1 MVSKSFFNLIVNN
14 FLEHVF
20 VLNNKR
26 EIIFQTSNNSSLLGY
41 SDEEILKDGFQSL
54 FVNPLFSFDEALD
67 KAVKYGEYYNT
78 ENFKHK
84 TKKYINVAF
93 RILYQEDESNSE
105 CYFVFYLSDNTQQN
119 LVRKDIIKKSLTIEN
134 LAKSRKI
141 RDGHLNE
148 AIYEILESSSRAMQT
163 TRVNAWLFDTEKT
176 QSQCIGNFD
185 ARENKLVPQTALPR
199 IAMPLYFSLFE
210 TEKIIITRNTLTE
223 TKTAELYE
231 FYLKPHDIQSL
242 MDVPVRIEGEMVG
255 VICFENVG
263 CPREWTLQEQKYGLV
278 AAQMLSLT
286 IESYNKQLA
295 KQALELALDEKNILL
310 QEVNH
315 RVKNNLSIVASLM
328 NLQSEKSND
337 DYHKQLFME
346 CRNRLDSIATV
357 HELIYKAKSYSHI
370 NFKEYLN
377 QIIEHISDSYKSV
390 EHIKIIKGITEVDI
404 DISAAIPL
412 ALIVN
417 ELITNA
423 YKHAFSNKTEGV
435 IEILLVENNKQ
446 VFLTIKDNG
455 QGFDKTVIPK
465 NSIGMEI
472 LGGLIEQING
482 TCNLTS
488 DEKGT
493 QYKISFSKK

>member
-26 EIIFQTSNNSSLLGY
+26 EIVFQTQNNSSLLGY
-41 SDEEILKDGFQSL
+41 TEEEIIKNGFQSL
-54 FVNPLFSFDEALD
+54 FINPQFSFTEALD
-67 KAVKYGEYYNT
+67 KAEKYGEYYCT

-84 TKKYINVAF
+84 TKKYINIAF
-93 RILYQEDESNSE
+93 RILYQEDEANNE
-105 CYFVFYLSDNTQQN
+105 ALYIFYLRDNTQQN
-119 LVRKDIIKKSLTIEN
+119 LIRKDIIKKSLTIEN
-134 LAKSRKI
+134 LSKSRKI
-141 RDGHLNE
+141 RDGRIDE

-163 TRVNAWLFDTEKT
+163 TRVNAWLFDDEKA
-176 QSQCIGNFD
+176 QIQCIGNFD
-185 ARENKLVPQTALPR
+185 ARENKLVLQTALPR
-199 IAMPLYFSLFE
+199 IAMPMYFNLFE
-210 TEKIIITRNTLTE
+210 TEKIIITSDAFNE
-223 TKTAELYE
+223 SKTAELLE
-231 FYLKPHDIQSL
+231 IYLRPHDIQSL
-242 MDVPVRIEGEMVG
+242 MDIPIRIEGEIIG
-255 VICFENVG
+255 VICFEHVAS
-263 CPREWTLQEQKYGLV
+263 PREWTLQEQKYGLV

-286 IESYNKQLA
+286 IESHNKQKA
-295 KQALELALDEKNILL
+295 KQELELALEEKNILL

-377 QIIEHISDSYKSV
+377 QIINHISDSYSSV
-390 EHIKIIKGITEVDI
+390 QHIKIVKSIAEVGV

-417 ELITNA
+417 ELITNS
-423 YKHAFSNKTEGV
+423 YKHAFTNKKEGI
-435 IEILLVENNKQ
+435 IEVSLLENNKQ

-455 QGFDKTVIPK
+455 HGFDKTIVPE
-465 NSIGMEI
+465 NSIGMDI

-493 QYKISFSKK
+493 QFKISFSKK

>member
-1 MVSKSFFNLIVNN
+1 MTNQYFFNLIVNN

-20 VLNNKR
+20 VLNEKQ
-26 EIIFQTSNNSSLLGY
+26 EIIFQTENSSSLLGFTNN
-41 SDEEILKDGFQSL
+41 EIIENGIESL
-54 FVNPLFSFDEALD
+54 FVNPSFSLKEILD
-67 KAVKYGEYYNT
+67 KAEKYGDYYCT

-84 TKKYINVAF
+84 TKKYINIAF
-93 RILYQEDESNSE
+93 RILFQEDETTKKPL
-105 CYFVFYLSDNTQQN
+105 FIFYLRDNTQQN

-141 RDGHLNE
+141 RDGRINE

-163 TRVNAWLFDTEKT
+163 TRVNAWLFDIERT
-176 QSQCIGNFD
+176 QIQCIGNFD

-199 IAMPLYFSLFE
+199 IAMPLYFNLFE
-210 TEKIIITRNTLTE
+210 TEKIIITRDTIKE
-223 TKTAELYE
+223 TKTAEMYE

-263 CPREWTLQEQKYGLV
+263 SPREWTLQEQKYGLV

-286 IESYNKQLA
+286 IESHNKQKA
-295 KQALELALDEKNILL
+295 KRELEIALEEKNILL

-337 DYHKQLFME
+337 DFHKQLFIE
-346 CRNRLDSIATV
+346 CRNRLDSIAAV

-377 QIIEHISDSYKSV
+377 EIITHISDSYSSIN
-390 EHIKIIKGITEVDI
+390 HITIAKGITDVEI
-404 DISAAIPL
+404 DISIAIPL

-423 YKHAFSNKTEGV
+423 YKHAFTNKQEGI
-435 IEILLVENNKQ
+435 IEVSLLENNKQ

-455 QGFDKTVIPK
+455 QGFDKKVIPK
-465 NSIGMEI
+465 NSIGMDI
-472 LGGLIEQING
+472 LGGLIDQING

-493 QYKISFSKK
+493 QYKISFPKK

>member
-54 FVNPLFSFDEALD
+54 FINPLFSYDEALD

-84 TKKYINVAF
+84 TKKFINIAF
-93 RILYQEDESNSE
+93 RILYQEDEANSE
-105 CYFVFYLSDNTQQN
+105 SYFVFYLRDNTQQN

-134 LAKSRKI
+134 LSKSRKI
-141 RDGHLNE
+141 RDGHINE
-148 AIYEILESSSRAMQT
+148 AIYEILESSSRAMQA
-163 TRVNAWLFDTEKT
+163 TRVNAWIFDKEKT
-176 QSQCIGNFD
+176 QIQCIGNFD

-199 IAMPLYFSLFE
+199 IAMPIYFNLFE
-210 TEKIIITRNTLTE
+210 TEKIIITRDTLKE

-242 MDVPVRIEGEMVG
+242 MDVPVRIEGEMIG

-286 IESYNKQLA
+286 IESHNKQLA

-423 YKHAFSNKTEGV
+423 YKHAFSNKKEGV

-488 DEKGT
+488 DDKGT

>member
-1 MVSKSFFNLIVNN
+1 MVNQSLLNHIVNN

-20 VLNNKR
+20 VLNDKQ
-26 EIIFQTSNNSSLLGY
+26 EIVFQTESNSSLLGFTNA
-41 SDEEILKDGFQSL
+41 EIGESGIASL
-54 FVNPLFSFDEALD
+54 FTNPQFSLKEILD
-67 KAVKYGEYYNT
+67 KAAKYGDYYCT

-84 TKKYINVAF
+84 TKKYINIAF
-93 RILYQEDESNSE
+93 RILCQEDEETKKSL
-105 CYFVFYLSDNTQQN
+105 FIFYLRDNTQQN
-119 LVRKDIIKKSLTIEN
+119 LIRKDIIKKSLTIEN

-141 RDGHLNE
+141 RDGRINE

-163 TRVNAWLFDTEKT
+163 TRVNAWLFDIERT
-176 QSQCIGNFD
+176 QIQCIGNFD

-199 IAMPLYFSLFE
+199 IAMPLYFNLFE
-210 TEKIIITRNTLTE
+210 TEKIIITRDTIKE

-263 CPREWTLQEQKYGLV
+263 SPREWTLQEQKYGLV

-286 IESYNKQLA
+286 IESHNKQKA
-295 KQALELALDEKNILL
+295 KQALELALEEKNILL

-337 DYHKQLFME
+337 EYHKQLFIE
-346 CRNRLDSIATV
+346 CRNRLDSIAAV

-377 QIIEHISDSYKSV
+377 QIIDHIALSYSSIN
-390 EHIKIIKGITEVDI
+390 HIKIVKGITDVEV

-423 YKHAFSNKTEGV
+423 YKHAFANKKEGI
-435 IEILLVENNKQ
+435 IEISLLENNKQ

-455 QGFDKTVIPK
+455 HGFDKTIVPK
-465 NSIGMEI
+465 NSIGMDI
-472 LGGLIEQING
+472 LSGLIEQIDG
-482 TCNLTS
+482 ICNLTS
-488 DEKGT
+488 NENGT

>member
-163 TRVNAWLFDTEKT
+163 TRVNAWLFDLEKT
-176 QSQCIGNFD
+176 QIQCIGNFD

>member
-1 MVSKSFFNLIVNN
+1 MVSKSFFNLVVNN

-20 VLNNKR
+20 VLNDKL
-26 EIIFQTSNNSSLLGY
+26 EIVFQTENNDTLLGF
-41 SDEEILKDGFQSL
+41 STQEIVEQGFQSL
-54 FVNPLFSFDEALD
+54 FINPEFSFNEALN
-67 KAVKYGEYYNT
+67 KAKKYGEFYNT

-84 TKKYINVAF
+84 TKKYINIAF
-93 RILYQEDESNSE
+93 RILYQEDEATKE
-105 CYFVFYLSDNTQQN
+105 HLYVFYLRDNTQQN

-134 LAKSRKI
+134 LSKSRKI
-141 RDGHLNE
+141 RDGLLDE
-148 AIYEILESSSRAMQT
+148 AIYEILESSSRAMQS
-163 TRVNAWLFDTEKT
+163 TRVNAWIFDNERT
-176 QSQCIGNFD
+176 QIQCIGNFD
-185 ARENKLVPQTALPR
+185 ARENKLVPQTALPH

-242 MDVPVRIEGEMVG
+242 MDVPVRIEGEMIG

-263 CPREWTLQEQKYGLV
+263 APREWSLQDQKYGLV

-286 IESYNKQLA
+286 IESHNKQLA
-295 KQALELALDEKNILL
+295 KKALELALEEQTILL

-315 RVKNNLSIVASLM
+315 RVKNNLSIVSSLM
-328 NLQSEKSND
+328 NLQSEKSHD

-346 CRNRLDSIATV
+346 CRNRLDSIASV
-357 HELIYKAKSYSHI
+357 HELIYKAKTYSHI

-377 QIIEHISDSYKSV
+377 EIIQHISSSYQSFS
-390 EHIKIIKGITEVDI
+390 HIKIVKGITDVHI
-404 DISAAIPL
+404 DISSAIPL

-423 YKHAFSNKTEGV
+423 YKHAFKNKKDGI
-435 IEILLVENNKQ
+435 IEVSLLENNKQ

-455 QGFDKTVIPK
+455 DGFDKTIIPK
-465 NSIGMEI
+465 NSIGMDI
-472 LGGLIEQING
+472 LSGLIEQIEG
-482 TCNLTS
+482 KCNLTS

-493 QYKISFSKK
+493 VYKISFSKK

>member
-1 MVSKSFFNLIVNN
+1 MVNKSFFNLIVNN

-20 VLNNKR
+20 VLNSQL
-26 EIIFQTSNNSSLLGY
+26 EIIFQTENNSSLLGF
-41 SDEEILKDGFQSL
+41 SNDEILKKGFSSL
-54 FVNPLFSFDEALD
+54 FINPLFSLNEALD
-67 KAVKYGEYYNT
+67 KAEKYGEFYGT
-78 ENFKHK
+78 ENFEHK
-84 TKKYINVAF
+84 TKKHINIAF
-93 RILYQEDESNSE
+93 RILYQEDESTHE
-105 CYFVFYLSDNTQQN
+105 HLFVFYLRDNTQQN

-134 LAKSRKI
+134 LSKSRKI
-141 RDGHLNE
+141 RDGQINE
-148 AIYEILESSSRAMQT
+148 AIYEILESSSRAMQV
-163 TRVNAWLFDTEKT
+163 TRINAWLFDKEKT
-176 QSQCIGNFD
+176 QIQCIGNFD

-199 IAMPLYFSLFE
+199 IAMPLYFNLFE
-210 TEKIIITRNTLTE
+210 TEKIIITRDTLTE

-242 MDVPVRIEGEMVG
+242 MDVPVRIEGEMIG

-263 CPREWTLQEQKYGLV
+263 APREWTLQEQKYGLV

-286 IESYNKQLA
+286 IESHNKQLA
-295 KQALELALDEKNILL
+295 KKALELALEEQTILL

-328 NLQSEKSND
+328 NLQSEKSQD

-346 CRNRLDSIATV
+346 CRNRLESIASV

-377 QIIEHISDSYKSV
+377 QIIEHISNSYKSF
-390 EHIKIIKGITEVDI
+390 EHIKIVKGITDVHVDI
-404 DISAAIPL
+404 SSAIPM

-423 YKHAFSNKTEGV
+423 YKHAFHNKTEGI
-435 IEILLVENNKQ
+435 IEISLLENNNQ

-455 QGFDKTVIPK
+455 NGFDKTVIPK
-465 NSIGMEI
+465 NSIGMDI
-472 LGGLIEQING
+472 LSDLIEQIEG

-488 DEKGT
+488 SEKGT
-493 QYKISFSKK
+493 LYKISFSKK

>member
-1 MVSKSFFNLIVNN
+1 MVNKSFFNLIVNN

-20 VLNNKR
+20 VLNSQL
-26 EIIFQTSNNSSLLGY
+26 EIIFQTENNSSLLGF
-41 SDEEILKDGFQSL
+41 SNDEILKKGFSSL
-54 FVNPLFSFDEALD
+54 FINPLFSLNEALD
-67 KAVKYGEYYNT
+67 KAEKYGEFYGT
-78 ENFKHK
+78 ENFEHK
-84 TKKYINVAF
+84 TKKHINIAF
-93 RILYQEDESNSE
+93 RILYQEDESTHE
-105 CYFVFYLSDNTQQN
+105 HLFVFYLRDNTQQN

-134 LAKSRKI
+134 LSKSRKI
-141 RDGHLNE
+141 RDGQINE
-148 AIYEILESSSRAMQT
+148 AIYEILESSSRAMQV
-163 TRVNAWLFDTEKT
+163 TRINAWLFDKEKT
-176 QSQCIGNFD
+176 QIQCIGNFD

-199 IAMPLYFSLFE
+199 IAMPLYFNLFE
-210 TEKIIITRNTLTE
+210 TEKIIITRDTLTE

-242 MDVPVRIEGEMVG
+242 MDVPVRIEGEMIG

-263 CPREWTLQEQKYGLV
+263 APREWTLQEQKYGLV

-286 IESYNKQLA
+286 IESHNKQLA
-295 KQALELALDEKNILL
+295 KKALELALEEQTILL

-328 NLQSEKSND
+328 NLQSEKSHD

-346 CRNRLDSIATV
+346 CRNRLESIASV

-377 QIIEHISDSYKSV
+377 QIIEHISNSYKSF
-390 EHIKIIKGITEVDI
+390 EHIKIVKGITDVHVDI
-404 DISAAIPL
+404 SSAIPM

-423 YKHAFSNKTEGV
+423 YKHAFHNKTEGI
-435 IEILLVENNKQ
+435 IEISLLENNNQ

-455 QGFDKTVIPK
+455 NGFDKTVIPK
-465 NSIGMEI
+465 NSIGMDI
-472 LGGLIEQING
+472 LSGLIEQIEG

-488 DEKGT
+488 NEKGT
-493 QYKISFSKK
+493 LYKISFSKK

>member
-54 FVNPLFSFDEALD
+54 FINPLFSFDEALD

-84 TKKYINVAF
+84 TKKFINIAF

-105 CYFVFYLSDNTQQN
+105 SYFVFYLRDNTQQN

-134 LAKSRKI
+134 LSKSRKI
-141 RDGHLNE
+141 RDGHINE
-148 AIYEILESSSRAMQT
+148 AIYEILESSSRAMQA
-163 TRVNAWLFDTEKT
+163 TRVNAWVFDKEKT
-176 QSQCIGNFD
+176 QIQCIGNFD

-199 IAMPLYFSLFE
+199 IAMPIYFNLFE
-210 TEKIIITRNTLTE
+210 TEKIIITRDTLKE

-242 MDVPVRIEGEMVG
+242 MDVPVRIEGEMIG

-286 IESYNKQLA
+286 IESHNKQLA

-328 NLQSEKSND
+328 NLQSAKSND

-346 CRNRLDSIATV
+346 CRNRLDSIAAV

-377 QIIEHISDSYKSV
+377 QIIDHISDSYKSF
-390 EHIKIIKGITEVDI
+390 ENIKIIKGITEVDV

-423 YKHAFSNKTEGV
+423 YKHAFTNKKEGA

-455 QGFDKTVIPK
+455 QGFNKTVIPK
-465 NSIGMEI
+465 NSIGMDI

-482 TCNLTS
+482 ACNLTS

>member
-20 VLNNKR
+20 VLNHKR
-26 EIIFQTSNNSSLLGY
+26 EIVFQTENNCSLLGY
-41 SDEEILKDGFQSL
+41 SNSEILEQGFQSL
-54 FVNPLFSFDEALD
+54 FINPLFSFNEALD
-67 KAVKYGEYYNT
+67 KAERYGEYYNT

-84 TKKYINVAF
+84 TKKHINVAF
-93 RILYQEDESNSE
+93 RILYQEDEATQE
-105 CYFVFYLSDNTQQN
+105 PYYVFYLRDNTQQN

-134 LAKSRKI
+134 LSKSRKI
-141 RDGHLNE
+141 REGRINE
-148 AIYEILESSSRAMQT
+148 AIYEILESSSRAMQV
-163 TRVNAWLFDTEKT
+163 TRINAWIFDNERT
-176 QSQCIGNFD
+176 QIQCIGNFD

-199 IAMPLYFSLFE
+199 IAMPLYFNLFE
-210 TEKIIITRNTLTE
+210 TEKIIVTRDAFSE

-242 MDVPVRIEGEMVG
+242 MDVPVRIEGEMIG

-263 CPREWTLQEQKYGLV
+263 APREWTLQEQKYGLV

-286 IESYNKQLA
+286 IESHNKQLA

-377 QIIEHISDSYKSV
+377 QIIDHISDSYSSIN
-390 EHIKIIKGITEVDI
+390 HIKILKGITEVDV

-423 YKHAFSNKTEGV
+423 YKHAFTNKSEGI
-435 IEILLVENNKQ
+435 IEISLMENNKQ

-455 QGFDKTVIPK
+455 HGFDKTIIPK
-465 NSIGMEI
+465 NSIGMDI

-493 QYKISFSKK
+493 QFKISFSKK

>member
-20 VLNNKR
+20 VLNSQL
-26 EIIFQTSNNSSLLGY
+26 EIIFQTENNSSLIGF
-41 SDEEILKDGFQSL
+41 SNDEILKKGFPSL
-54 FVNPLFSFDEALD
+54 FINPQFSLNEVLD
-67 KAVKYGEYYNT
+67 KAKKYGEFYGT
-78 ENFKHK
+78 ENFEHK
-84 TKKYINVAF
+84 TKKHINIAF
-93 RILYQEDESNSE
+93 RILYQEEVSTHQHL
-105 CYFVFYLSDNTQQN
+105 FVFYLRDNTQQN

-134 LAKSRKI
+134 LSKSRKI
-141 RDGHLNE
+141 RDGQINE
-148 AIYEILESSSRAMQT
+148 AIYEILESSSRAMQV
-163 TRVNAWLFDTEKT
+163 TRVNAWLFDKEKT
-176 QSQCIGNFD
+176 QIQCIGNFD

-199 IAMPLYFSLFE
+199 IAMPLYFNLFE
-210 TEKIIITRNTLTE
+210 TEKIIITRDTLTE

-242 MDVPVRIEGEMVG
+242 MDVPVRIEGEMIG

-263 CPREWTLQEQKYGLV
+263 APREWTLQEQKYGLV

-286 IESYNKQLA
+286 IESHNKQLA
-295 KQALELALDEKNILL
+295 KKALELALEEQTILL

-315 RVKNNLSIVASLM
+315 RVKNNLTIVASLM
-328 NLQSEKSND
+328 NLQSEKSHD
-337 DYHKQLFME
+337 EYHKQLFME
-346 CRNRLDSIATV
+346 CRNRLDSIASV

-377 QIIEHISDSYKSV
+377 QIIEHISNSYKSFS
-390 EHIKIIKGITEVDI
+390 HIKIVKGITDVHVDI
-404 DISAAIPL
+404 SSAIPM

-423 YKHAFSNKTEGV
+423 YKHAFNNKTEGV
-435 IEILLVENNKQ
+435 IEVSLLENNNQ

-455 QGFDKTVIPK
+455 NGFDKTVIPK
-465 NSIGMEI
+465 NSIGMDI
-472 LGGLIEQING
+472 LSGLIEQIEG

-493 QYKISFSKK
+493 IYKISFSKK

>member
-26 EIIFQTSNNSSLLGY
+26 EIVFQTQNNSSLLGY
-41 SDEEILKDGFQSL
+41 TEEEIIKNGFQSL
-54 FVNPLFSFDEALD
+54 FINPQFSFTEALD
-67 KAVKYGEYYNT
+67 KAEKYGEYYCT

-84 TKKYINVAF
+84 TKKYINIAF
-93 RILYQEDESNSE
+93 RILYQEDEANNE
-105 CYFVFYLSDNTQQN
+105 ALYIFYLRDNTQQN
-119 LVRKDIIKKSLTIEN
+119 LIRKDIIKKSLTIEN
-134 LAKSRKI
+134 LSKSRKI
-141 RDGHLNE
+141 RDGRIDE

-163 TRVNAWLFDTEKT
+163 TRVNAWLFDDEKA
-176 QSQCIGNFD
+176 QIQCIGNFD
-185 ARENKLVPQTALPR
+185 ARENKLVLQTALPR
-199 IAMPLYFSLFE
+199 IAMPMYFNLFE
-210 TEKIIITRNTLTE
+210 TEKIIITSDAFNE
-223 TKTAELYE
+223 SKTAELLE
-231 FYLKPHDIQSL
+231 IYLRPHDIQSL
-242 MDVPVRIEGEMVG
+242 MDIPIRIEGEIIG
-255 VICFENVG
+255 VICFEHVAS
-263 CPREWTLQEQKYGLV
+263 PREWNLQEQKYGLV

-286 IESYNKQLA
+286 IESHNKQKA
-295 KQALELALDEKNILL
+295 KQELELALEEKNILL

-315 RVKNNLSIVASLM
+315 RVKNNLSIVASLN
-328 NLQSEKSND
+328 NLQREKSND

-377 QIIEHISDSYKSV
+377 QIINHISDSYSSV
-390 EHIKIIKGITEVDI
+390 QHIKIVKSIAEVGV

-417 ELITNA
+417 ELITNS
-423 YKHAFSNKTEGV
+423 YKHAFTNKKEGI
-435 IEILLVENNKQ
+435 IEVSLLENNKQ

-455 QGFDKTVIPK
+455 HGFDKTIVPE
-465 NSIGMEI
+465 NSIGMDI

-493 QYKISFSKK
+493 QFKISFSKK

>member
-20 VLNNKR
+20 VLNIQQ
-26 EIIFQTSNNSSLLGY
+26 EITFQTENNSSLLGF
-41 SDEEILKDGFQSL
+41 SNDEILKKGFKSL
-54 FVNPLFSFDEALD
+54 FINPQFSLNEALE
-67 KAVKYGEYYNT
+67 KAKKYGEFYGT
-78 ENFKHK
+78 ENFEHK
-84 TKKYINVAF
+84 TKKHINVAF
-93 RILYQEDESNSE
+93 RILYQEDEAAHE
-105 CYFVFYLSDNTQQN
+105 HLFVFYLRDNTQQN

-134 LAKSRKI
+134 LSKSRKI
-141 RDGHLNE
+141 RDGQINE
-148 AIYEILESSSRAMQT
+148 AIYEILESSSRAMQV
-163 TRVNAWLFDTEKT
+163 TRVNAWLFDKEKT
-176 QSQCIGNFD
+176 QIQCIGNFD

-199 IAMPLYFSLFE
+199 IAMPLYFNLFE
-210 TEKIIITRNTLTE
+210 TEKIIITRDTLTE

-242 MDVPVRIEGEMVG
+242 MDVPVRIEGEMIG

-263 CPREWTLQEQKYGLV
+263 APREWTLQEQKYGLV

-286 IESYNKQLA
+286 IESHNKQQA
-295 KQALELALDEKNILL
+295 KKSLELALEEQTVLL

-315 RVKNNLSIVASLM
+315 RVKNNLTIVASLM
-328 NLQSEKSND
+328 NLQSEKSHD
-337 DYHKQLFME
+337 EYHKQLFME
-346 CRNRLDSIATV
+346 CRNRLDSIASV

-377 QIIEHISDSYKSV
+377 QIIEHISNSYKSFD
-390 EHIKIIKGITEVDI
+390 HIKIVKGITDVHVDI
-404 DISAAIPL
+404 SSAIPM

-423 YKHAFSNKTEGV
+423 YKHAFTNKKEGI
-435 IEILLVENNKQ
+435 IEISLLENNKQ

-465 NSIGMEI
+465 NSIGMDI
-472 LGGLIEQING
+472 LSGLINQIEGN
-482 TCNLTS
+482 CNLTS

-493 QYKISFSKK
+493 IYKISFSKK

>member
-26 EIIFQTSNNSSLLGY
+26 EIIFQTANNSSLLGY

-54 FVNPLFSFDEALD
+54 FINPLFLFDEALD
-67 KAVKYGEYYNT
+67 KAMKYGEYYNT

-84 TKKYINVAF
+84 TKKFINIAF
-93 RILYQEDESNSE
+93 RILYQEDEANSE
-105 CYFVFYLSDNTQQN
+105 SYFVFYLRDNTQQN

-141 RDGHLNE
+141 RDGQLNE

-176 QSQCIGNFD
+176 QIQCIGNFD

-286 IESYNKQLA
+286 
-295 KQALELALDEKNILL
+295 
-310 QEVNH
+310 
-315 RVKNNLSIVASLM
+315 
-328 NLQSEKSND
+328 
-337 DYHKQLFME
+337 
-346 CRNRLDSIATV
+346 
-357 HELIYKAKSYSHI
+357 
-370 NFKEYLN
+370 
-377 QIIEHISDSYKSV
+377 
-390 EHIKIIKGITEVDI
+390 
-404 DISAAIPL
+404 
-412 ALIVN
+412 
-417 ELITNA
+417 
-423 YKHAFSNKTEGV
+423 
-435 IEILLVENNKQ
+435 
-446 VFLTIKDNG
+446 
-455 QGFDKTVIPK
+455 
-465 NSIGMEI
+465 
-472 LGGLIEQING
+472 
-482 TCNLTS
+482 
-488 DEKGT
+488 
-493 QYKISFSKK
+493 

>member
-1 MVSKSFFNLIVNN
+1 
-14 FLEHVF
+14 
-20 VLNNKR
+20 
-26 EIIFQTSNNSSLLGY
+26 
-41 SDEEILKDGFQSL
+41 
-54 FVNPLFSFDEALD
+54 
-67 KAVKYGEYYNT
+67 
-78 ENFKHK
+78 
-84 TKKYINVAF
+84 
-93 RILYQEDESNSE
+93 
-105 CYFVFYLSDNTQQN
+105 
-119 LVRKDIIKKSLTIEN
+119 
-134 LAKSRKI
+134 
-141 RDGHLNE
+141 
-148 AIYEILESSSRAMQT
+148 
-163 TRVNAWLFDTEKT
+163 
-176 QSQCIGNFD
+176 
-185 ARENKLVPQTALPR
+185 VPQTALPR

-263 CPREWTLQEQKYGLV
+263 CSKRVDFTRTKIWISSG
-278 AAQMLSLT
+278 ANAIIT
-286 IESYNKQLA
+286 IESHNKQLA

-328 NLQSEKSND
+328 NLQSEKSHD
-337 DYHKQLFME
+337 EYHKQLFME
-346 CRNRLDSIATV
+346 CRNRLDSIASV

-423 YKHAFSNKTEGV
+423 YKHAFTKKKKA
-435 IEILLVENNKQ
+435 L
-446 VFLTIKDNG
+446 
-455 QGFDKTVIPK
+455 
-465 NSIGMEI
+465 
-472 LGGLIEQING
+472 
-482 TCNLTS
+482 
-488 DEKGT
+488 
-493 QYKISFSKK
+493 SKFY

>member
-20 VLNNKR
+20 VLNKKR
-26 EIIFQTSNNSSLLGY
+26 EIVFQNENINSLLGF
-41 SDEEILKDGFQSL
+41 SNDEIASEGFQSL
-54 FVNPLFSFDEALD
+54 FINPLFSFDEALD
-67 KAVKYGEYYNT
+67 KAMKYGEYYNT

-84 TKKYINVAF
+84 TKKYINIAF
-93 RILYQEDESNSE
+93 RILYQEDETNNES
-105 CYFVFYLSDNTQQN
+105 YFVFYLRDNTQQN

-134 LAKSRKI
+134 LSKSRKI
-141 RDGHLNE
+141 RDGQLNE
-148 AIYEILESSSRAMQT
+148 AIYEILESSSRAMQV
-163 TRVNAWLFDTEKT
+163 TRVNAWLFDNEKT
-176 QSQCIGNFD
+176 QIQCIGNFD

-199 IAMPLYFSLFE
+199 IAMPLYFNLFE
-210 TEKIIITRNTLTE
+210 TEKIIITRDAFAE
-223 TKTAELYE
+223 SKTSELLE

-263 CPREWTLQEQKYGLV
+263 APREWTLQEQKYGLV

-286 IESYNKQLA
+286 IESHNKQLA

-346 CRNRLDSIATV
+346 CRNRLDSIAAV

-370 NFKEYLN
+370 HFKEYLN
-377 QIIEHISDSYKSV
+377 QIIAHISDSYKSF
-390 EHIKIIKGITEVDI
+390 EHIKIIKGITEVDV

-423 YKHAFSNKTEGV
+423 YKHAFTNKKEGT

-465 NSIGMEI
+465 NSIGMDI

>member
-14 FLEHVF
+14 FIEHVF
-20 VLNNKR
+20 VLNKNR

-54 FVNPLFSFDEALD
+54 FINPLFLFDEALD
-67 KAVKYGEYYNT
+67 KAMKYGEYYNT

-84 TKKYINVAF
+84 TKKYINIAF
-93 RILYQEDESNSE
+93 RILYQEDEANSE
-105 CYFVFYLSDNTQQN
+105 SYFVFYLRDNTQQN

-134 LAKSRKI
+134 LSKSRKI
-141 RDGHLNE
+141 RDGRINE
-148 AIYEILESSSRAMQT
+148 AIYEILESSSRAMQA
-163 TRVNAWLFDTEKT
+163 TRVNAWTFDKERT
-176 QSQCIGNFD
+176 QIQCIGNFD
-185 ARENKLVPQTALPR
+185 ARENKLVPQTALPH
-199 IAMPLYFSLFE
+199 IAMPLYFNLFE
-210 TEKIIITRNTLTE
+210 TEKIIITRDTLKE

-242 MDVPVRIEGEMVG
+242 MDVPVRIEGEMIG

-263 CPREWTLQEQKYGLV
+263 APREWTLQEQKYGLV

-286 IESYNKQLA
+286 IESHNKQLA

-357 HELIYKAKSYSHI
+357 HELIYKTKSYSHI

-377 QIIEHISDSYKSV
+377 QIIDHISDSYKSI
-390 EHIKIIKGITEVDI
+390 EHIKIIKGITEVDV

-423 YKHAFSNKTEGV
+423 YKHAFTNKKEGA
-435 IEILLVENNKQ
+435 IEILLVENNNQ

-465 NSIGMEI
+465 NSIGMDI
-472 LGGLIEQING
+472 LSGLIEQING

-488 DEKGT
+488 DDKGT

>member
-20 VLNNKR
+20 VLNSQQ
-26 EIIFQTSNNSSLLGY
+26 EITFQTENNSSLLGF
-41 SDEEILKDGFQSL
+41 SNDEILKKGFPSL
-54 FVNPLFSFDEALD
+54 FINPQFSLNEVLD
-67 KAVKYGEYYNT
+67 KAKKYGEFYGT
-78 ENFKHK
+78 ENFEHK
-84 TKKYINVAF
+84 TKKHINIAF
-93 RILYQEDESNSE
+93 RILYQEEVSTHQHL
-105 CYFVFYLSDNTQQN
+105 FVFYLRDNTQQN

-134 LAKSRKI
+134 LSKSRKI
-141 RDGHLNE
+141 RDGQINE
-148 AIYEILESSSRAMQT
+148 AIYEILESSSRAMQV
-163 TRVNAWLFDTEKT
+163 TRVNAWLFDKEKT
-176 QSQCIGNFD
+176 QIQCIGNFD

-199 IAMPLYFSLFE
+199 IAMPLYFNLFE
-210 TEKIIITRNTLTE
+210 TEKIIITRDTLTE

-242 MDVPVRIEGEMVG
+242 MDVPVRIEGEMIG

-263 CPREWTLQEQKYGLV
+263 APREWTLQEQKYGLV

-286 IESYNKQLA
+286 IESHNKQLA
-295 KQALELALDEKNILL
+295 KKALELALEEQTILL

-315 RVKNNLSIVASLM
+315 RVKNNLTIVASLM
-328 NLQSEKSND
+328 NLQSEKSHD

-346 CRNRLDSIATV
+346 CRNRLDSIASV

-377 QIIEHISDSYKSV
+377 QIIEHISNSYKSFN
-390 EHIKIIKGITEVDI
+390 HIKIVKGITDVHVDI
-404 DISAAIPL
+404 SSAIPM

-423 YKHAFSNKTEGV
+423 YKHAFTNKTEGI
-435 IEILLVENNKQ
+435 IEVSLLENNNQ

-455 QGFDKTVIPK
+455 NGFDKTVIPK
-465 NSIGMEI
+465 NSIGMDI
-472 LGGLIEQING
+472 LSGLINQIEG

-493 QYKISFSKK
+493 IYKISFSKK

>member
-20 VLNNKR
+20 VLNQKR

-54 FVNPLFSFDEALD
+54 FINPLFLFDEALD
-67 KAVKYGEYYNT
+67 KAMKYGEYYNT

-84 TKKYINVAF
+84 TKKYINIAF
-93 RILYQEDESNSE
+93 RILYQEDEANSE
-105 CYFVFYLSDNTQQN
+105 TYFVFYLRDNTQQN

-141 RDGHLNE
+141 RDGQLNE

-176 QSQCIGNFD
+176 QIQCIGNFD

-286 IESYNKQLA
+286 IESHNKQLA

-337 DYHKQLFME
+337 HYHKQLFME

-377 QIIEHISDSYKSV
+377 QIIEHISDSYKSF

-423 YKHAFSNKTEGV
+423 YKHAFTNKKEGA

-465 NSIGMEI
+465 SSIGMEI

>member
-20 VLNNKR
+20 VLNKKR

-54 FVNPLFSFDEALD
+54 FINPLFSFDEALD

-84 TKKYINVAF
+84 TKKFINIAF
-93 RILYQEDESNSE
+93 RILYQEDEANSE
-105 CYFVFYLSDNTQQN
+105 SYFVFYLRDNTQQN

-141 RDGHLNE
+141 RDGQLNE

-176 QSQCIGNFD
+176 QIQCIGNFD

-346 CRNRLDSIATV
+346 CRNRLDSIAAV

-377 QIIEHISDSYKSV
+377 QIIEHISDSYKSF

-423 YKHAFSNKTEGV
+423 YKHAFTNKTEGA

-465 NSIGMEI
+465 NSIGMDI

>member
-1 MVSKSFFNLIVNN
+1 
-14 FLEHVF
+14 
-20 VLNNKR
+20 
-26 EIIFQTSNNSSLLGY
+26 
-41 SDEEILKDGFQSL
+41 
-54 FVNPLFSFDEALD
+54 
-67 KAVKYGEYYNT
+67 
-78 ENFKHK
+78 
-84 TKKYINVAF
+84 
-93 RILYQEDESNSE
+93 
-105 CYFVFYLSDNTQQN
+105 
-119 LVRKDIIKKSLTIEN
+119 
-134 LAKSRKI
+134 
-141 RDGHLNE
+141 
-148 AIYEILESSSRAMQT
+148 
-163 TRVNAWLFDTEKT
+163 
-176 QSQCIGNFD
+176 
-185 ARENKLVPQTALPR
+185 
-199 IAMPLYFSLFE
+199 
-210 TEKIIITRNTLTE
+210 
-223 TKTAELYE
+223 
-231 FYLKPHDIQSL
+231 
-242 MDVPVRIEGEMVG
+242 MDVPVRIEGEMIG

-286 IESYNKQLA
+286 IESHNKQLA

-423 YKHAFSNKTEGV
+423 YKHAFSKKKEGV

-493 QYKISFSKK
+493 LYKISFSKK

>member
-20 VLNNKR
+20 VLNSKQ
-26 EIIFQTSNNSSLLGY
+26 EIIFQTENNSSLLGFTN
-41 SDEEILKDGFQSL
+41 EEITNKGIQPL
-54 FVNPLFSFDEALD
+54 FINPLFSLNDALD
-67 KAVKYGEYYNT
+67 KAKKYGEFFGT
-78 ENFKHK
+78 ENFQHK
-84 TKKYINVAF
+84 TKKYINIAF
-93 RILYQEDESNSE
+93 RVLYQEDESTNE
-105 CYFVFYLSDNTQQN
+105 HLFVFFLRDNTQQN

-134 LAKSRKI
+134 LSKSRKI
-141 RDGHLNE
+141 RDGQINE
-148 AIYEILESSSRAMQT
+148 AIYEILESSSRAMQV
-163 TRVNAWLFDTEKT
+163 TRVNAWLFDKEKT
-176 QSQCIGNFD
+176 QIQCIGNFD

-199 IAMPLYFSLFE
+199 IAMPIYFNLFE
-210 TEKIIITRNTLTE
+210 TEKIIITRDTLTE

-242 MDVPVRIEGEMVG
+242 MDVPVRIEGEMIG

-263 CPREWTLQEQKYGLV
+263 APREWTLQEQKYGLV

-286 IESYNKQLA
+286 IESHNKQLA
-295 KQALELALDEKNILL
+295 KKALEVALEEQTILL

-328 NLQSEKSND
+328 NLQSEKSHD

-346 CRNRLDSIATV
+346 CRNRLDSIASV
-357 HELIYKAKSYSHI
+357 HELIYKAKTYSHI

-377 QIIEHISDSYKSV
+377 QIIEHISNSYQSYS
-390 EHIKIIKGITEVDI
+390 HIKIVKGITDVHVDI
-404 DISAAIPL
+404 SSAIPM

-423 YKHAFSNKTEGV
+423 YKHAFTNKKEGV
-435 IEILLVENNKQ
+435 IEVSLLENNNQ

-465 NSIGMEI
+465 NSIGMDI
-472 LGGLIEQING
+472 LSGLIDQIEG

-493 QYKISFSKK
+493 VYKISFSKK